1 MTRKDFKNIY
11 RKIKEYMVF
20 DDMLLENY
28 IVFEE
33 DNIIKVK
40 YTMKS
45 NNINTEWKIMPWEV
59 KIMPLDNLITNKI

>member
-45 NNINTEWKIMPWEV
+45 NNINTE
-59 KIMPLDNLITNKI
+59 

>member
-1 MTRKDFKNIY
+1 
-11 RKIKEYMVF
+11 
-20 DDMLLENY
+20 MLLENY